1 MEPMALDGVQHYMR
15 MSQLCRSVCALSLW
29 LVACTCCIAQ
39 ESYFP
44 PKTFGKGRWAE
55 SEASIYSFMLK
66 KLEEPALFTK
76 AQKPST
82 EAYRFLWL
90 RTFHNP
96 IAVRMEV
103 QPDGSSIL
111 TIKIADGHAG
121 FPRTVT
127 KLIQSTTR
135 SLSRQ
140 QTDEFRNK
148 VQTLNFWKAV
158 THDNGG
164 PAATDCDGWIL
175 EGIEKGTY
183 HVVARAIPNRLP
195 ATTQTVHTLGLAL
208 AVELAQMDIP
218 EDER

>member
-1 MEPMALDGVQHYMR
+1 MALDGVQHNMR
-15 MSQLCRSVCALSLW
+15 VSQLCRSLCALCLS

-39 ESYFP
+39 ERYFP
-44 PKTFGKGRWAE
+44 PKTFGKGQWAE

-66 KLEEPALFTK
+66 KLEEPALFTTD
-76 AQKPST
+76 QKPPS

-103 QPDGSSIL
+103 QPDGSSVL
-111 TIKIADGHAG
+111 TIKVADGHAG

-140 QTDEFRNK
+140 QTDDFRSQ
-148 VQTLNFWKAV
+148 VQMLGFWKAL

-175 EGIEKGTY
+175 EGIEKGNY

-195 ATTQTVHTLGLAL
+195 ATAQTVHTLGLAL
-208 AVELAQMDIP
+208 AVELAQLNIP